1 MIKVIILRDSIRQC
15 DYRRKELRLSPS
27 ECIMISDS
35 MGRGIEMR
43 IKGLYNDVMKGKI
56 ELDGFTR
63 EAFER
68 YYHGMY
74 KKEVLKTTSL
84 AGAKLKIIRGYL
96 EGNEIEIEDWFEK
109 LVGCNWKQAA
119 LSNFAAHN
127 YLYHHEEHYN
137 CADRDTFTVLYGKIG
152 GLGYLVNVHELR
164 VPFDY
169 DLDSDYTYKTMW
181 VG

>member
-1 MIKVIILRDSIRQC
+1 MIKTIILRDSIREC
-15 DYRRKELRLSPS
+15 DYTRKELGLSPY

-43 IKGLYNDVMKGKI
+43 IKGLYSDVMKGKI
-56 ELDGFTR
+56 ELNGLTR
-63 EAFER
+63 EEFER

-84 AGAKLKIIRGYL
+84 ADAKLKIIKGYL
-96 EGNEIEIEDWFEK
+96 AGNEIEIEDWFERV
-109 LVGCNWKQAA
+109 VGCNWKQAA
-119 LSNFAAHN
+119 LSNMAAYN
-127 YLYHHEEHYN
+127 YLRKHAEHYN
-137 CADRDTFTVLYGKIG
+137 SGARDSFTVLYGKIG

-169 DLDSDYTYKTMW
+169 DLNSDYTYVKMW

>member
-15 DYRRKELRLSPS
+15 DYRRKELGLSPI

-35 MGRGIEMR
+35 LGRGIEMR
-43 IKGLYNDVMKGKI
+43 IKGLYIDVVKGAI
-56 ELDGFTR
+56 ELDGLTR
-63 EAFER
+63 EDFER

-74 KKEVLKTTSL
+74 KKRVLKKSSL

-96 EGNEIEIEDWFEK
+96 EGNEIEIEDWFERV
-109 LVGCNWKQAA
+109 VGCNWKQAA
-119 LSNFAAHN
+119 LSNPAALN
-127 YLYHHEEHYN
+127 YLKTHAEHYN
-137 CADRDTFTVLYGKIG
+137 CAARDTFTVLYGKIG

-169 DLDSDYTYKTMW
+169 DFFSDYTYEELW
-181 VG
+181 VE